1 LITAESKYTAVTF
14 DGATITID
22 RNAPGRHSRDT
33 YALAQ
38 LSGVQ
43 LSPPRLTQAGGRFTL
58 VMAGGV
64 QRGSRGS
71 ARLSSAGDDPLTVI
85 FSKSRLPQFQAL
97 ADAITRAL
105 AGAPAQPQA
114 VAAPAAPDLAGQL
127 AQLAALRDSGALS
140 DAEFAAAKARLL
152 GQAAL
157 PQDQPPTGRAW

>member
-1 LITAESKYTAVTF
+1 LIIAESKYTTVTF
-14 DGATITID
+14 DGTSITID
-22 RNAPGRHSRDT
+22 RNAPGRHGRDT

-38 LSGVQ
+38 ISGVQ

-64 QRGSRGS
+64 QRGSRS
-71 ARLSSAGDDPLTVI
+71 STRLSSAGDDPLTVI
-85 FSKSRLPQFQAL
+85 FGKSRLSQFQAL

-105 AGAPAQPQA
+105 AGGPAQPQA
-114 VAAPAAPDLAGQL
+114 VAAPAAAGLADQL

-152 GQAAL
+152 GEPAA
-157 PQDQPPTGRAW
+157 PQDQPPAGQAW